1 MKDGIIYTYR
11 YLFKFI
17 DEDGKPQLRFKLFS
31 DLKPA
36 IETFEKALLNIDGI
50 VSLVRE
56 YVCEYDPQFVG
67 CVDVLK
73 KEEVVQS

>member
-1 MKDGIIYTYR
+1 MKDGIVYTYR
-11 YLFKFI
+11 YLFKVI
-17 DEDGKPQLRFKLFS
+17 EDGETKMRFKLFS

-36 IETFEKALLNIDGI
+36 IESFEKVLLGLDGL

-73 KEEVVQS
+73 KGEVVA